1 MAKAEIRKPKPKQNP
16 LKAADVT
23 VIDYKDVS
31 ALLRRNHLRSRQ
43 DPRSPRNWRDRSG
56 TAQDRSGN

>member
-23 VIDYKDVS
+23 VIDY
-31 ALLRRNHLRSRQ
+31 
-43 DPRSPRNWRDRSG
+43 WRDRSG
-56 TAQDRSGN
+56 AAQDRSGY

>member
-23 VIDYKDVS
+23 VIDYNS
-31 ALLRRNHLRSRQ
+31 ARSLRQLRMPVRLHCFPTPALAANEKES
-43 DPRSPRNWRDRSG
+43 NKYYG
-56 TAQDRSGN
+56 